1 MGDDVRAGSED
12 AGQADHFLVGRLP
25 DRMPDRGPRY
35 KETPPDHHAPTAPP
49 VAEPWNAVTAALFV
63 VIVIGWVVRLRGRL
77 RDYPFLAGCLPIL
90 LAGGVGGTLYHA
102 YRTRL
107 AYFLLDVIPIQ
118 LLGLAGSIYLT
129 TRLVHGAKLWRVL
142 GIAVGL
148 LVVFAAVNE
157 GLFRLLN
164 LPLRNLRVNLNYA
177 ALALIILVPLGV
189 VLVRTRFRHVGWVA
203 GGLASFAIAWFCRL
217 IDGTPYDTL
226 PMGTHWL
233 WHTFGAVTTQA
244 TMEYFYRI
252 EGEGAKA
259 HG

>member
-1 MGDDVRAGSED
+1 MRDDATATGDDPN
-12 AGQADHFLVGRLP
+12 QADHFLVGQLP
-25 DRMPDRGPRY
+25 DRLQDRGPRY
-35 KETPPDHHAPTAPP
+35 KETPPDPYASSAPA
-49 VAEPWNAVTAALFV
+49 VAEPWNTVTAALFV
-63 VIVIGWVVRLRGRL
+63 VIVLGWVARLRGRF
-77 RDYPFLAGCLPIL
+77 REYPFLACCLPIL

-129 TRLVHGAKLWRVL
+129 TRLVRGAKLWRVI

-157 GLFRLLN
+157 GLFRALN
-164 LPLRNLRVNLNYA
+164 LPLKNLRVNLNYA
-177 ALALIILVPLGV
+177 ALAIIILVPLGA

-203 GGLASFAIAWFCRL
+203 GGLAAFAVAWFFRL
-217 IDGTPYDTL
+217 IDGTPSDTL

-233 WHTFGAVTTQA
+233 WHTFGAITTQA

-252 EGEGAKA
+252 EGEGLKA